1 MVDELERLESA
12 ARDFDLSA
20 DPDFVDPARLAAVID
35 RLQGALCKVVER
47 ARRRGDQLANGHYSA
62 VSFVMSTCNLSQ
74 GPASDRLC
82 VGKHLESMPKV
93 AGALSD
99 GEIGYQSVSVICHL
113 REKLGKQA
121 ELLDE
126 EEWIRYARENSIKS
140 LGQLSDHMRYVI

>member
-1 MVDELERLESA
+1 MVDAVGRLESA
-12 ARDFDLSA
+12 GREFARSA
-20 DPDFVDPARLAAVID
+20 DPDFVGPARLAAVID

-99 GEIGYQSVSVICHL
+99 GEIGYQSASVICHL
-113 REKLGKQA
+113 TEKLGTHA

-126 EEWIRYARENSIKS
+126 EEWIRSEERRVGRDSR
-140 LGQLSDHMRYVI
+140 G